1 MTDPEPDEEF
11 LDDEELDAEDLPDEG
26 GPDEGGPDEGGLDDG
41 GPDEGGPDRS
51 EKPAPPS
58 DEERGVKG
66 PPAATNPDLEID
78 HPDTPIPERVVLL
91 EALKTA
97 FAGEEDVPDALLES
111 YADHALRV
119 LEGNRRMNL
128 TAILDPLEVAIKHY
142 LDSWRA
148 TRLLPL
154 MGRSVLDLGCGAGFP
169 GIPIA
174 LAEPNTRVV
183 CCDSTKKRADFVQEC
198 VDAMEIK
205 NASAVWERA
214 EEYLARNKFDIVIV
228 RGVSS
233 IRENVRL
240 LRKVRHSHKDL
251 VMLKG
256 PSWSR
261 EARAGEREVERLGF
275 RLDTVWEHELP
286 EEMGGRA
293 ILVFRAPG
301 GMGE

>member
-1 MTDPEPDEEF
+1 MPARDPAQEPP
-11 LDDEELDAEDLPDEG
+11 DAG
-26 GPDEGGPDEGGLDDG
+26 DG
-41 GPDEGGPDRS
+41 SSRA
-51 EKPAPPS
+51 EKAARPVPT

-66 PPAATNPDLEID
+66 PPATTDPDEVVQN
-78 HPDTPIPERVVLL
+78 PDTPLPPRAELL
-91 EALKTA
+91 AAMQEA
-97 FAGEEDVPDALLES
+97 FAGEENVPALLLER

-128 TAILDPLEVAIKHY
+128 TAILDPFEVAVKHY

-154 MGRSVLDLGCGAGFP
+154 MGRSVLDMGSGAGFP

-174 LAEPNTRVV
+174 LAEPNATFML
-183 CCDSTKKRADFVQEC
+183 CDSTKKRADFMRDSIE
-198 VDAMEIK
+198 AMELK
-205 NASAVWERA
+205 NVSAVWDRA
-214 EEYLARNKFDIVIV
+214 EEHLARHHYDTVII

-233 IRENVRL
+233 VRENVRL

-256 PSWSR
+256 PAWSR

-275 RLDTVWEHELP
+275 RLDTVWEHVLPKEL
-286 EEMGGRA
+286 GSRA